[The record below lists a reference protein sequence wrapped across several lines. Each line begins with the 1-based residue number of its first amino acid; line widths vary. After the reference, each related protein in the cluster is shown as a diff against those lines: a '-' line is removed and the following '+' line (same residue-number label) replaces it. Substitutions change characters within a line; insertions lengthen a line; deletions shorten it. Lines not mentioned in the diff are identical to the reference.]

1 MIKMDAFQAGDVYL
15 DYPSEDVKFRYEKES
30 NKVFRR
36 FYGQPEKE
44 ILPSSELYN
53 EAISAG
59 TQITKEKYYED

>member
-1 MIKMDAFQAGDVYL
+1 MVQMDAFQAGDVYI
-15 DYPSEDVKFRYEKES
+15 DYPSEEAKFRYEKES

-36 FYGQPEKE
+36 FYGQAERE
-44 ILPSSELYN
+44 ILHSSELYN

>member
-1 MIKMDAFQAGDVYL
+1 MVQMDAFQAGDVYI
-15 DYPSEDVKFRYEKES
+15 DYPFEDAKFRFEKET

-59 TQITKEKYYED
+59 TQISKEKYYED

>member
-1 MIKMDAFQAGDVYL
+1 MVSMDAFQAGDVYL
-15 DYPSEDVKFRYEKES
+15 DYPYESAKFRFEKES
-30 NKVFRR
+30 GKVFRR

-59 TQITKEKYYED
+59 TQITREKYYED